1 MFYTFQDSKLP
12 IEEHYSKKGVHP
24 VEVYDILPDDEMWK
38 YPCAQV
44 CIIQLILSLLE
55 LPSKSKQTHMKKQGR
70 CSCSVWVAHYHFI
83 SHYCSSITL
92 ILISQLIMIYCIIEN
107 HLFATGHFRL

>member
-1 MFYTFQDSKLP
+1 MISNFHLAPIPFQDSKLP

-44 CIIQLILSLLE
+44 TSISPISLGVKYPL
-55 LPSKSKQTHMKKQGR
+55 
-70 CSCSVWVAHYHFI
+70 
-83 SHYCSSITL
+83 
-92 ILISQLIMIYCIIEN
+92 
-107 HLFATGHFRL
+107 

>member
-1 MFYTFQDSKLP
+1 MRIHTKCSTSFQDSKLP

-44 CIIQLILSLLE
+44 SH
-55 LPSKSKQTHMKKQGR
+55 HMESFSYPER
-70 CSCSVWVAHYHFI
+70 F
-83 SHYCSSITL
+83 L
-92 ILISQLIMIYCIIEN
+92 
-107 HLFATGHFRL
+107 

>member
-1 MFYTFQDSKLP
+1 MKTCKYFMFYCSQDSKLP

-44 CIIQLILSLLE
+44 
-55 LPSKSKQTHMKKQGR
+55 SKSNHMKSFLYPER
-70 CSCSVWVAHYHFI
+70 FMIH
-83 SHYCSSITL
+83 
-92 ILISQLIMIYCIIEN
+92 LISLVPSQGCALRKHGGARC
-107 HLFATGHFRL
+107 